1 MADSAV
7 SLDKVK
13 GFLYAQYNDEEK
25 WALNVVGERRR
36 LSFSAKTQHRNC
48 GNVTTSFTKGKWRS
62 AVALVRNPRR
72 RFRHVADL
80 VKRSEAQKKRK
91 SIQENDIDSKL
102 LPNNFSSFD
111 ALLAFSF

>member
-1 MADSAV
+1 MMTYTDPVQEPHKMILHPSPE
-7 SLDKVK
+7 
-13 GFLYAQYNDEEK
+13 AQ
-25 WALNVVGERRR
+25 R
-36 LSFSAKTQHRNC
+36 
-48 GNVTTSFTKGKWRS
+48 KWRS

-111 ALLAFSF
+111 ALLAFSFLFLQ

>member
-48 GNVTTSFTKGKWRS
+48 GNVTRKWRS

-91 SIQENDIDSKL
+91 SIQKKRENRKL
-102 LPNNFSSFD
+102 IKLPLF
-111 ALLAFSF
+111 LAMEKII